1 MSILVVD
8 DDPIARLI
16 IEKNLKLLNY
26 GDSIQK
32 ADNGE
37 EALFLIEENP
47 PSAIFLDLN
56 MPIKGGFEVLDEL
69 RASNKDILV
78 FVITSSSLSADR
90 EKCSEYKCVKG
101 FFEKPVLKNDIERVI
116 QLLNEKN

>member
-26 GDSIQK
+26 GDLIDK
-32 ADNGE
+32 AGNGE
-37 EALFLIEENP
+37 EALDKIEKDNP
-47 PSAIFLDLN
+47 DAMFLDLN

-69 RASNKDILV
+69 NAKGKNILV
-78 FVITSSSLSADR
+78 FIITSSSLSADR
-90 EKCSEYKCVKG
+90 EKCKEYKCVQG
-101 FFEKPVLKNDIERVI
+101 FFEKPVRKNDIETVI
-116 QLLNEKN
+116 ALLNAKQ